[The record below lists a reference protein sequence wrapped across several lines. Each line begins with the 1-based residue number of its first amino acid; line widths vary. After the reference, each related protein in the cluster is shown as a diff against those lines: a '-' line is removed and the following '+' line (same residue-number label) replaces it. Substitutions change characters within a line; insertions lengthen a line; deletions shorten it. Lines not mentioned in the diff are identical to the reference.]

1 MYKRPSLKK
10 IWFAV
15 YLPTFS
21 EVSRYVHVQCR
32 CFLFVC
38 LKMHVNTDRIIQF
51 KFQHWLSGLL
61 NRTIDSRHKSFKSR
75 IFNACKWSRWAK
87 NLTAVHNFSLKI
99 NWLNQLITK
108 LACLMQHQRK
118 YEAKIVMKVRVL
130 KLKCINSTMSRSPS
144 FCGSFMIPVTTLFI
158 VMFAE
163 RQVQILPA
171 KPNLLS
177 ERQNLNVKV
186 LFIK

>member
-1 MYKRPSLKK
+1 MSEFKLKNTIGEGK
-10 IWFAV
+10 
-15 YLPTFS
+15 
-21 EVSRYVHVQCR
+21 
-32 CFLFVC
+32 
-38 LKMHVNTDRIIQF
+38 KMFWKYQTRRLAINTEFILAF
-51 KFQHWLSGLL
+51 
-61 NRTIDSRHKSFKSR
+61 
-75 IFNACKWSRWAK
+75 
-87 NLTAVHNFSLKI
+87 NFSLKI